1 MELSW
6 TRPASN
12 DRRAIRDYIAADNP
26 RAALAFDELLS
37 RKAQQ
42 LLDYPALGRL
52 GRVSGTR
59 ELITHQ
65 NYVIVYSVTGELI
78 RILRVLH
85 VARRW
90 PG

>member
-1 MELSW
+1 MQLSW

-26 RAALAFDELLS
+26 RAALAFDKLLS
-37 RKAQQ
+37 RKVQR
-42 LLDYPALGRL
+42 LRDHPALGRP

-59 ELITHQ
+59 ELVAHQ
-65 NYVIVYSVTGELI
+65 NYVIVYSLTGDLI

-85 VARRW
+85 ATQHW